1 MVARTV
7 AASRMPGV
15 QAMNGYE
22 RIVAMLEGR
31 PVDCLPLMPITMMF
45 AADLIGVPY
54 GRYAA
59 DHRMLVEAQLG
70 VAERF
75 DLDFVSC
82 ISDPGR
88 EAADCGAAIQF
99 FEDQP
104 PAIDETRALLADKK
118 KLSLL
123 KVPDPLGGGRMQD
136 RIEAVA
142 ALRRQVGGKR
152 LIEGWIEG
160 PCAEAADLRGINA
173 LMLDFY
179 DDPPFVRDL
188 FGFVL
193 EMNLAF
199 AKAQVQSG
207 VDLIG
212 VGDAAASLVGPKI
225 YDEFVWPC
233 EKKMVDALHAM
244 GTRVRLHICGNTS
257 RILGRLGRLGCEI
270 VDLDFKASLA
280 QGRQA
285 MGPQQVL
292 LGNLDPVAVLRNGTP
307 ASVAAA
313 IAECHRQAGPR
324 YIVGAGCEVPRDTP
338 HENLLALC
346 DYARSHH

>member
-1 MVARTV
+1 
-7 AASRMPGV
+7 
-15 QAMNGYE
+15 MNGYE
-22 RIVAMLEGR
+22 RIVAMLQGQ

-59 DHRMLVEAQLG
+59 DHRVMVEAQLA
-70 VAERF
+70 VAEQF

-88 EAADCGAAIQF
+88 EAADCGAAVHF

-104 PAIDETRALLADKK
+104 PAIDESRALLADKG
-118 KLSLL
+118 KLSSL

-136 RIEAVA
+136 RVEAA
-142 ALRRQVGGKR
+142 GAMRRQVGGKR
-152 LIEGWIEG
+152 LVEGWTEG

-179 DDPPFVRDL
+179 DDPPFVRAL
-188 FGFVL
+188 FDFVL

-199 AKAQVQSG
+199 AKAQVQAG
-207 VDLIG
+207 ADLIG
-212 VGDAAASLVGPKI
+212 VGDAAASLVGPQI

-257 RILGRLGRLGCEI
+257 RILGGMGRLGCEI
-270 VDLDFKASLA
+270 VDLDFKVSLA
-280 QGRQA
+280 QARQA
-285 MGPQQVL
+285 MGEGQEL
-292 LGNLDPVAVLRNGTP
+292 LGKLDPVAALRNSTP

-338 HENLLALC
+338 HENLRVLC
-346 DYARSHH
+346 DYARSQKPPR